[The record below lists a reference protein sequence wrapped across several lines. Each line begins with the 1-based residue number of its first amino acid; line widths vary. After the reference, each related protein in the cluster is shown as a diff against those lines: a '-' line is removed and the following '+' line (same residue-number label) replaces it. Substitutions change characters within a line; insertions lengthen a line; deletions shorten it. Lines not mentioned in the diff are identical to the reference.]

1 MGCSHLLL
9 GRVGQSGAETGRSC
23 DGSTLAAEAAGPC
36 TKARRRIRALAGR
49 QRVAA
54 FPLLVGAQRAQRQ
67 RVVFLRV
74 QLSPSVCHM
83 HLCRW
88 QSSPLFLWEL
98 QCVLSRASI
107 FPRVFAVQCAV
118 GLFLLAVVYNS
129 PLLLRGEV
137 RLPRVSHDSP
147 RSYSRHTA
155 HIYLGLDGLTQLAVK

>member
-67 RVVFLRV
+67 RVVFARPAFTECVSYALV
-74 QLSPSVCHM
+74 QVA
-83 HLCRW
+83 
-88 QSSPLFLWEL
+88 
-98 QCVLSRASI
+98 VLPPISLG
-107 FPRVFAVQCAV
+107 VAVCAV
-118 GLFLLAVVYNS
+118 SSVHLSEGICSAMCGWPILASRGL
-129 PLLLRGEV
+129 
-137 RLPRVSHDSP
+137 
-147 RSYSRHTA
+147 
-155 HIYLGLDGLTQLAVK
+155 